1 MEELYWPA
9 QITHLNPIKD
19 LLEEL
24 KQSPLSLSDLTDV
37 LLDDWTKSSIEL
49 NLVESL
55 YRKVESS
62 IVNKRCIVC
71 FLLKFSR

>member
-9 QITHLNPIKD
+9 QITHLDPIKD

-24 KQSPLSLSDLTDV
+24 KQSPLSLSDLTDF

-55 YRKVESS
+55 YRKVSS
-62 IVNKRCIVC
+62 IVNKRRLHV
-71 FLLKFSR
+71 

>member
-9 QITHLNPIKD
+9 QITHLSPIKD

-55 YRKVESS
+55 YRKVSS
-62 IVNKRCIVC
+62 IVNKRRLHV
-71 FLLKFSR
+71 

>member
-1 MEELYWPA
+1 MEELYLPA

-24 KQSPLSLSDLTDV
+24 RQSPLSLSDLTDV

-55 YRKVESS
+55 YRKVSS
-62 IVNKRCIVC
+62 IVNKRRLHV
-71 FLLKFSR
+71 

>member
-62 IVNKRCIVC
+62 IVNKRRLHV
-71 FLLKFSR
+71 